1 MSTRLLST
9 RLFELGLPHFAGL
22 NIGEVMEAQA
32 SIQAGDFSGLARMMT
47 SFGKMGE
54 MHTIRR
60 LAALWNASE
69 IELKLAENDENIMR
83 DLESRA
89 ADLPFM
95 EAFQAAMLFQ
105 GALFESLG
113 VTPTSSDTEDAPP
126 AAAKKKKAPVSP
138 SVV

>member
-22 NIGEVMEAQA
+22 NLGEVMEAQA
-32 SIQAGDFSGLARMMT
+32 SIQAGDFSGLARMMI

-69 IELKLAENDENIMR
+69 IELKLAENDETVMKE
-83 DLESRA
+83 LESRA

-113 VTPTSSDTEDAPP
+113 VTPTSSATEDAPMP
-126 AAAKKKKAPVSP
+126 KKKKAPASP
-138 SVV
+138 SAV

>member
-22 NIGEVMEAQA
+22 NLGEVMEAQA
-32 SIQAGDFSGLARMMT
+32 SIQAGDFTGLARMMN

-69 IELKLAENDENIMR
+69 IELKLAENDETVMKE
-83 DLESRA
+83 LESRA

-113 VTPTSSDTEDAPP
+113 VTPTSSATVDAPIP
-126 AAAKKKKAPVSP
+126 KKKKAPASP
-138 SVV
+138 SAV